1 MNKEEFDTAYEKL
14 TFKQKQVL
22 KAFLA
27 GEPDTTIKEIL
38 KVNDLSTIRK
48 HIAKACNIFGIKNEK
63 DEHERLRNDLVE
75 LFTKY
80 KPKYVNPE
88 IIAKYLGGT
97 LPKMKLDNPEGV
109 VPLDSPFYI
118 ERLPIESNCY
128 EEIEQ
133 PGALIRI
140 KAPKQMGKTS
150 LLNRILHHAEQ
161 QGYRTVRFNLQKI
174 DGDAFK
180 SSDHFLRFLCIDM
193 SERLQIPEQL
203 DQYWKRGSQVSCSN
217 YLQFLLEELNV
228 PLVLGF
234 DEIDRIFDYS
244 AIYQDFFSLLRSW
257 HEDAKDL
264 EIWENLRLLVAHST
278 EDYGRLDIN
287 RSPFN
292 VGFPVNLSKFTL
304 EQMIDLAQYHQLNI
318 KVDSPEINLLYN
330 MIGGHPYLARLAFY
344 HLARHNLSLDQLLE
358 DAATPAGIYD
368 DHLRRH
374 LEALQQKPELSEA
387 FKQVI
392 NADQPIQIEPMPA
405 YKLHSM
411 GLIKKQGYLAQA
423 RCDLYYKYFQQYL

>member
-14 TFKQKQVL
+14 TPKNKQAL
-22 KAFLA
+22 KPFFA
-27 GEPDTTIKEIL
+27 GDSDTTTAETRD
-38 KVNDLSTIRK
+38 VHSSTIRK

-63 DEHERLRNDLVE
+63 NEHERLRNDLVE
-75 LFTKY
+75 LFAKY

-88 IIAKYLGGT
+88 IIPKYLGGT

-118 ERLPIESNCY
+118 ERLPIESDCY

-140 KAPKQMGKTS
+140 KAPKQIGKTS

-161 QGYRTVRFNLQKI
+161 QGYRTVRFNLQKM
-174 DGDAFK
+174 DGEAFK
-180 SSDHFLRFLCIDM
+180 SLDHFLRFLCVDM
-193 SERLQIPEQL
+193 SDHLQITEQL
-203 DQYWKRGSQVSCSN
+203 DQYWNRGSKVSCSN
-217 YLQFLLEELNV
+217 YLKFLLEEIDI

-234 DEIDRIFDYS
+234 DEIDRIFDYPE
-244 AIYQDFFSLLRSW
+244 IYQDFFSLLRSW
-257 HEDAKDL
+257 YEDAKDL
-264 EIWENLRLLVAHST
+264 EIFENLRLLVVHST

-287 RSPFN
+287 QSPFN
-292 VGFPVNLSKFTL
+292 VGFPVNLSEFTL
-304 EQMIDLAQYHQLNI
+304 EQMIDLAKRHQLHI
-318 KVDSPEINLLYN
+318 KVDSPEINLLYD

-344 HLARHNLSLDQLLE
+344 HLARHSLSFDQLLE

-374 LEALQQKPELSEA
+374 LEALQQKPELCEA

-392 NADQPIQIEPMPA
+392 NADQPIQIEPMQS